1 MERSIAIQDSKKTIS
16 NPVDNL
22 ILVLGNSINGL
33 PPIKG
38 YRVVPDIL
46 SAKLFVFN
54 QYSYILPFYLEKIKF
69 TKVDELYS
77 DFSKLGFIEKTAY
90 FLCVEIIPQAN
101 KSNSDLRLVDISISM
116 GKTFWESRKTQGDN
130 VIPEFNNIPG
140 TCSGNKFCADKKSG
154 LDQISKFISKS
165 FVDIA
170 CKRNLQKIK
179 ISFL

>member
-16 NPVDNL
+16 NPVNNL

-38 YRVVPDIL
+38 YKVVPDIL
-46 SAKLFVFN
+46 SAKLFVFD

-69 TKVDELYS
+69 TEVDELYS
-77 DFSKLGFIEKTAY
+77 DFSKLGFIEKTPY
-90 FLCVEIIPQAN
+90 FLCVEIIPQSN

-116 GKTFWESRKTQGDN
+116 GKTFWEPAKELEDN
-130 VIPEFNNIPG
+130 LIPEFNNIPG
-140 TCSGNKFCADKKSG
+140 PCLGNKFCADKKIG
-154 LDQISKFISKS
+154 LKQISEFITKS

-170 CKRNLQKIK
+170 LTSN
-179 ISFL
+179 F

>member
-90 FLCVEIIPQAN
+90 FLCVEIIPQSN

-116 GKTFWESRKTQGDN
+116 GKTFWEPAKELEDN
-130 VIPEFNNIPG
+130 LIPEFNNI
-140 TCSGNKFCADKKSG
+140 SGPFLGKRFCADKKIG
-154 LDQISKFISKS
+154 LKQIQEFIAKS
-165 FVDIA
+165 FVNIA
-170 CKRNLQKIK
+170 SK
-179 ISFL
+179 